1 MLFSRWSPKCTNTF
15 KASACVYTLT
25 FPVRVCV
32 LVVQSCSTL
41 CDPMGCSLPGSPV
54 HGILQARMLEWV
66 AVSFSANIPQTKEKS
81 KKRIIN
87 GKRTESLLIGYR
99 KTLEISEYTLNN
111 NAKSNPA
118 QLDINCRAR
127 PLHLECLTSSLNS
140 LCHLPRI

>member
-25 FPVRVCV
+25 FHMRVCV

-66 AVSFSANIPQTKEKS
+66 AVSFSANIPQTKENLRSASSMGRGQK
-81 KKRIIN
+81 
-87 GKRTESLLIGYR
+87 SLLIGYR
-99 KTLEISEYTLNN
+99 KTLEISEYSLNN